1 MISAGNEQRV
11 RLLLITQ
18 AIYLFRSLDQL
29 VAILE
34 GGLYLLLWLLRAR
47 WSDKYSQSYS
57 FI

>member
-47 WSDKYSQSYS
+47 WSDEYSQSYS